1 MSTDPTPTKNSASS
15 STNSGGTTGK
25 QITNPA
31 FRALGLNKIKLPS
44 RNWLIFWTILAASL
58 SGVAYDKYQQ
68 RQIVNR
74 YVERVK
80 PLTQKPWPIDKL
92 PRKVTVFVAPPP
104 DDYLETS
111 LKVWRRFVKP
121 ILYYAGLDYNVV
133 QEDSQGV
140 IRTTVAEEIR
150 RLRRRRGEQ
159 EGDQKEEAV
168 MNAKDIRD
176 VLGIFYERK
185 KMDRVIREDELI
197 SDDQSYLSG
206 GVICVGR
213 GAYKEYITG
222 IHEGLLGPLEPPKPL
237 DTESDSNSESA
248 REEPSGK
255 VLPLQQSQPPVS
267 SSPED
272 KPTDVNADAGVDADA
287 NSMEDSGEDS
297 KEEKKKDSKTIPRYI
312 QPDQYKDAQ
321 FPPPEFPQLDS
332 THPIRD
338 PETNIPLWLHQPLLM
353 ISLPSLSGFLNIPRR
368 IYRFY
373 RRRYFVESVCE
384 QTLRLVNEEPIRPFV
399 NPDDLQLGLAEE
411 QDWPKGWVKR
421 GLQRESEWTRDFVG
435 DSRVTALMYTYND
448 RVLDED
454 RE

>member
-1 MSTDPTPTKNSASS
+1 M
-15 STNSGGTTGK
+15 
-25 QITNPA
+25 
-31 FRALGLNKIKLPS
+31 
-44 RNWLIFWTILAASL
+44 
-58 SGVAYDKYQQ
+58 
-68 RQIVNR
+68 NR
-74 YVERVK
+74 YVEKVK
-80 PLTQKPWPIDKL
+80 PLAEKPWPIDKL

-150 RLRRRRGEQ
+150 KLRRRKRGNDKGE
-159 EGDQKEEAV
+159 DQGEETV
-168 MNAKDIRD
+168 VNANDIRD
-176 VLGIFYERK
+176 VLGIFYERQ
-185 KMDRVIREDELI
+185 KMDKVVREDELI

-222 IHEGLLGPLEPPKPL
+222 IHEGLLGPLDPPKPL
-237 DTESDSNSESA
+237 DNESDSNSENA
-248 REEPSGK
+248 KEESSP
-255 VLPLQQSQPPVS
+255 QSQPTVPS
-267 SSPED
+267 SSD
-272 KPTDVNADAGVDADA
+272 DRPTDADA
-287 NSMEDSGEDS
+287 NSKKED
-297 KEEKKKDSKTIPRYI
+297 EETEKKDSKTIPRYI

-321 FPPPEFPQLDS
+321 FPPPEFPQLDK
-332 THPIRD
+332 THPIRF
-338 PETNIPLWLHQPLLM
+338 PETNCPIWLHQPLLM

-373 RRRYFVESVCE
+373 RRRYYVESVCE
-384 QTLRLVNEEPIRPFV
+384 QTLRVVNEEPIRSFV

-421 GLQRESEWTRDFVG
+421 GLQRESEWTREFVG
-435 DSRVTALMYTYND
+435 DSRVTELMYTYND
-448 RVLDED
+448 NVPDED
-454 RE
+454 M